1 VVRAGRRSASR
12 RQALAQTRTTPPR
25 LKGDEYGADVRLH
38 DARGIVRFAFIVRRA
53 QTGPS
58 DEHRRLSTTL
68 AWMVSVGILYHLPRA
83 DGTARRGLKA
93 SASDLGTLLVFYPV
107 TGSIKPEQCQGVCD
121 KVTAEHGA
129 TQGAFF
135 RFTVLILYRSSL
147 QPLTDQKGNGSTPL
161 NPGWR
166 RHNPAQAR
174 RHFTR
179 ARKATLTLLRARM
192 AILSKSHRCFKCPG
206 KNRQGAKGET

>member
-135 RFTVLILYRSSL
+135 RFTVIPDRRSGAVVPSGPRSRDLNADVFGQAVPRHPTATISFREVPLRLHPVQDVHAERSCHNVRPYR
-147 QPLTDQKGNGSTPL
+147 
-161 NPGWR
+161 
-166 RHNPAQAR
+166 
-174 RHFTR
+174 
-179 ARKATLTLLRARM
+179 
-192 AILSKSHRCFKCPG
+192 
-206 KNRQGAKGET
+206 